1 MDMDI
6 DDSLPE
12 ELKLSVDSL
21 NDMKVLRKLS
31 ASSTVHSAYHTAKK
45 RWVVVKEDERAYHEV
60 NLLRNL
66 DHPHVVELFGILEP
80 AQPHEL
86 PAVVEE
92 YIDGKDLGEWL
103 GADTLHWRSNG
114 LRVCQEVAEAVTYIH
129 SKDIAH
135 RDIKPGVYI

>member
-12 ELKLSVDSL
+12 ELKLSIDSL
-21 NDMKVLRKLS
+21 NNVKVLRKLS

-45 RWVVVKEDERAYHEV
+45 RWVVVKENERAYHEV

-80 AQPHEL
+80 AQPHKL
-86 PAVVEE
+86 PVVVEE
-92 YIDGKDLGEWL
+92 YLDRILG
-103 GADTLHWRSNG
+103 NG
-114 LRVCQEVAEAVTYIH
+114 LVQLRFT
-129 SKDIAH
+129 
-135 RDIKPGVYI
+135 G